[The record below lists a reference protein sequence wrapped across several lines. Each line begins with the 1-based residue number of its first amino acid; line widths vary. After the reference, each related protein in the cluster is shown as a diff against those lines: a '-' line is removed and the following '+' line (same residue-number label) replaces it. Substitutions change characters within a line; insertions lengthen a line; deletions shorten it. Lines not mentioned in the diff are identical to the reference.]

1 MDAEASASASFHLS
15 FALSLMRTIAMT
27 TTPQSLRTELQTALT
42 AQSMIEIDG
51 LHAFEFALDEDD
63 NLHIECIDGRAA
75 KHWEFTP
82 AQVAAATFDQDLQ
95 SWLIVGFA
103 SDTKTV
109 GEHRL
114 VCLGD
119 VLSSADDEDETE

>member
-51 LHAFEFALDEDD
+51 LHAFEFTLDEMLQIESMDGRERKVWRFSLAQIDAAEFDAALQSWVINDGNADHRIVVLQGIAASDEDD
-63 NLHIECIDGRAA
+63 DE
-75 KHWEFTP
+75 E
-82 AQVAAATFDQDLQ
+82 
-95 SWLIVGFA
+95 
-103 SDTKTV
+103 
-109 GEHRL
+109 GEQ
-114 VCLGD
+114 
-119 VLSSADDEDETE
+119 E